1 MKVTNGENGCA
12 LGAVVAIVSGKWK
25 GHILWAVRAGPRRF
39 GELKRSV
46 PGASEKVLIQQLREL
61 ETDGIIR
68 RTAYEETPPRVEY
81 SLTEL
86 GTSLNELLL
95 PLGEWAHANLDLPT
109 PPPEPLFIGAR
120 RRRNELHAARSPSG
134 ASV

>member
-1 MKVTNGENGCA
+1 MKVTNGESGGA

-25 GHILWAVRAGPRRF
+25 GHILWAVRTGPQRF

-68 RTAYEETPPRVEY
+68 RTAFQEIPPRVEY

-86 GTSLNELLL
+86 GASLNEVLL
-95 PLGEWAHANLDLPT
+95 PLGEWAHANLDLPAA
-109 PPPEPLFIGAR
+109 PPEPLFIGTR
-120 RRRNELHAARSPSG
+120 PRRN
-134 ASV
+134 